1 MAEKKYVI
9 GIDFGTDSVRSIVVD
24 SGTGKTLASEVV
36 RFKRWGE
43 GLYCDPAKNQFR
55 QHPLDYIEGLEKSV
69 KRALAAAGKGSG
81 KRVVGIGV
89 DTTGST
95 PAPVDKDGNVLALR
109 KEFKDNPNA
118 MFVLWKDHTAVEEAE
133 EINRVAKSWGGV
145 DVTKYVGGVYSSEWF
160 WSKILHVLRAD
171 PKVRAAAFSW
181 VEHADWIPALLT
193 GVPEPADH
201 EAGEVPRRP
210 QGDVAQGVG
219 WAAPRGVPR
228 RRRSAPRRACARGST
243 PRRAPPT

>member
-1 MAEKKYVI
+1 MAEKQYVI

-89 DTTGST
+89 DTTTTLVISQ
-95 PAPVDKDGNVLALR
+95 VVLSFGIPFALV
-109 KEFKDNPNA
+109 P
-118 MFVLWKDHTAVEEAE
+118 M
-133 EINRVAKSWGGV
+133 
-145 DVTKYVGGVYSSEWF
+145 
-160 WSKILHVLRAD
+160 ILLTRRAD
-171 PKVRAAAFSW
+171 VMGAFANSRLTNAAAAVVAAIVICLNVF
-181 VEHADWIPALLT
+181 LLIDT
-193 GVPEPADH
+193 LVL
-201 EAGEVPRRP
+201 
-210 QGDVAQGVG
+210 
-219 WAAPRGVPR
+219 
-228 RRRSAPRRACARGST
+228 S
-243 PRRAPPT
+243 